1 MTLHEAIEH
10 AKGEIKAG
18 FAINY
23 AVIGGKLQ
31 VETDQ
36 GWSIW
41 YAPDTALYAGANDTS
56 GDHWL

>member
-23 AVIGGKLQ
+23 AVVGGKLQ

-36 GWSIW
+36 GWSTW
-41 YAPDTALYAGANDTS
+41 FPTDDEPYMGSNDTL
-56 GDHWL
+56 GDF